1 MGVHQFI
8 VEVPAITIIL
18 FTALQAGQKC
28 NAALYIKENLNLV
41 QLCFRPLINVS
52 PIFTLLLAP

>member
-1 MGVHQFI
+1 MRVHQFI

-28 NAALYIKENLNLV
+28 NAALKENLNLV

>member
-1 MGVHQFI
+1 MGIHQFI

-28 NAALYIKENLNLV
+28 NAALYVKENLNLV
-41 QLCFRPLINVS
+41 QLCFCPLINVS